1 MKIQDGVKPT
11 HDQIIEALARF
22 FDAPESAVIS
32 WLGDIVRNFDARAAN
47 ERLAKRTRGEV

>member
-1 MKIQDGVKPT
+1 MKIQDGIKPT

-32 WLGDIVRNFDARAAN
+32 WLGDIVRNFDSRAAN
-47 ERLAKRTRGEV
+47 ERLAKRIGPQ